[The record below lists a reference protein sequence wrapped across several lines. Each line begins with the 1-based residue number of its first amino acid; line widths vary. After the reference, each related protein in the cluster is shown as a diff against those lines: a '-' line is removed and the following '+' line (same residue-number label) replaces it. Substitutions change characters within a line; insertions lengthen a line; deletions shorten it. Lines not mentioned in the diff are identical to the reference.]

1 MKGWINM
8 LTKEEINDKL
18 STQMSRLKY
27 FRELTHVTIDK
38 ICRDTGIN
46 RNTYN
51 ILEREPIK
59 NHTIRHYMLLAE
71 YYGTSLDYIIGNDVE
86 PTCMINYM
94 TKRMLDEIRDKK
106 EAYQRIVKKLDEEG
120 ELPISDLDKQL
131 RECLTITDERFRQLR
146 DKMTSIPEHILIAF
160 VKRAYP
166 YNLLGTIIGP
176 EALAVNFVT
185 TNQLLDNMDQL
196 LDNYVTEREALIL
209 RLRFINGMSL
219 QAIADILNVTH
230 ERVRQLEAKAIRRLR
245 HMVYTQKLLQ
255 SSQILENQQKIEEQQ
270 RTITHLESQIN
281 HLRRQIEKEVGYEP
295 LSLTNSINMLELTNR
310 AYNHLRM
317 SGIQTVEELLKSLLS
332 DEIHSL
338 RGMGRN
344 SVNNI
349 LYRLHQLNYLESFP
363 DNEIILEKRL
373 GGNHQK
379 LETIKEE
386 IKTKYGLGE

>member
-1 MKGWINM
+1 MRGWINM

-51 ILEREPIK
+51 MLERDPIK

-106 EAYQRIVKKLDEEG
+106 EAYQRIVNKLDEEG

-131 RECLTITDERFRQLR
+131 CECLTITDERFRQLR
-146 DKMTSIPEHILIAF
+146 DKMASIPEHILIAF

-166 YNLLGTIIGP
+166 YNLLGNIIGP
-176 EALAVNFVT
+176 EALSVNFVT
-185 TNQLLDNMDQL
+185 TNHLLDDMDQL

-219 QAIADILNVTH
+219 QAIANILNVTH
-230 ERVRQLEAKAIRRLR
+230 ERVRQLESKAIRRLR
-245 HMVYTQKLLQ
+245 HVVYTQKLLQ

-270 RTITHLESQIN
+270 RTIAHLESQIN
-281 HLRRQIEKEVGYEP
+281 HLRSQIEKEIGYEP
-295 LSLTNSINMLELTNR
+295 LSLINSIDMLELTNR

-317 SGIQTVEELLKSLLS
+317 SGIQTVEELLKSLLF

-349 LYRLHQLNYLESFP
+349 LYQLHQLNYLESFP
-363 DNEIILEKRL
+363 DNETILEKRM

-386 IKTKYGLGE
+386 IKNKYGLGK

>member
-1 MKGWINM
+1 M
-8 LTKEEINDKL
+8 
-18 STQMSRLKY
+18 
-27 FRELTHVTIDK
+27 THVTIDK

-51 ILEREPIK
+51 MLEREPIK

-86 PTCMINYM
+86 PTCMMNYM
-94 TKRMLDEIRDKK
+94 TKRMLDDMRDKK
-106 EAYQRIVKKLDEEG
+106 KAYQRIADKLDEEG
-120 ELPISDLDKQL
+120 ELPISDLDSQL

-146 DKMTSIPEHILIAF
+146 EKMTSIPEHILIAF

-166 YNLLGTIIGP
+166 YNLLGAIIGP

-185 TNQLLDNMDQL
+185 TNHLLDDMDQL
-196 LDNYVTEREALIL
+196 LDDYVTEREALIL
-209 RLRFINGMSL
+209 RLRFINSMSL

-245 HMVYTQKLLQ
+245 HVVYTQKLLQ

-270 RTITHLESQIN
+270 RTIAALESQIGY
-281 HLRRQIEKEVGYEP
+281 LRNQIEQEVGYEP
-295 LSLTNSINMLELTNR
+295 LALTNTIDMLELTNR
-310 AYNHLRM
+310 AYNSLRM
-317 SGIQTVEELLKSLLS
+317 SGIQTVEDVLKSIVS
-332 DEIHSL
+332 DKIHSL

-344 SVNNI
+344 SLNDI
-349 LYRLHQLNYLESFP
+349 LFRLHQLNYLESFP
-363 DNEIILEKRL
+363 DNETILEKKVR
-373 GGNHQK
+373 GNRQK

-386 IKTKYGLGE
+386 IKTKYGLSE

>member
-1 MKGWINM
+1 M

>member
-1 MKGWINM
+1 M
-8 LTKEEINDKL
+8 LTKEEINHKL

-51 ILEREPIK
+51 MLEREPIK

-86 PTCMINYM
+86 PTCMMNYM
-94 TKRMLDEIRDKK
+94 AKRMFDDMRDKK
-106 EAYQRIVKKLDEEG
+106 EAYQRIADKLDGEG
-120 ELPISDLDKQL
+120 ELPISDLDSQL

-146 DKMTSIPEHILIAF
+146 AKMTSIPEHILIAF
-160 VKRAYP
+160 VKKAYP
-166 YNLLGTIIGP
+166 YNLLGAIIGP

-185 TNQLLDNMDQL
+185 TNHLLDDMDQL
-196 LDNYVTEREALIL
+196 LDDYVTEREALIL
-209 RLRFINGMSL
+209 RLRFINSMSL

-245 HMVYTQKLLQ
+245 HVVYTQKLLQ

-270 RTITHLESQIN
+270 RTIAALESQISY
-281 HLRRQIEKEVGYEP
+281 LRGQIEQEVEHEP
-295 LSLTNSINMLELTNR
+295 LALTNTIDMLELTNR
-310 AYNHLRM
+310 AYNSLRM
-317 SGIQTVEELLKSLLS
+317 SGIQTVEDVLKSIVS
-332 DEIHSL
+332 DKIHSL

-344 SVNNI
+344 SLNDI
-349 LYRLHQLNYLESFP
+349 LFRLHQLNYLESFP
-363 DNEIILEKRL
+363 DNETILEKKVR
-373 GGNHQK
+373 GNRQK

-386 IKTKYGLGE
+386 IKTKYGLSE